1 MTEAYFSIYYVHCR
15 PGSLIPAPLPYIGH
29 FRPVHC
35 LIVRIKVFEDHNVTY
50 HKHIIKF
57 THIAGVSGP
66 WSRSQDIIWAVIH
79 KSSFD
84 MRVYKIQTPFE
95 TTSFRK
101 KTPFCLLE
109 NIQKWRSTSLLAPS
123 NISQKSIVMY
133 GYILHYLTKPISDTQ
148 VKTTYIHYI
157 AVSILLLCI
166 IICEII
172 WCK

>member
-1 MTEAYFSIYYVHCR
+1 MPFGWILKDYIYT
-15 PGSLIPAPLPYIGH
+15 YIYRH
-29 FRPVHC
+29 VNQNNFRPCSIC
-35 LIVRIKVFEDHNVTY
+35 LTDTDPYQEE
-50 HKHIIKF
+50 
-57 THIAGVSGP
+57 VSILYCTVY
-66 WSRSQDIIWAVIH
+66 RAVIH